1 MVILKEETMGLL
13 ILKIFFLMLAVMY
26 GFSNLFKA
34 IMKGPFNSINNMQM
48 FLMSVGIVGF
58 IVLQWLI

>member
-1 MVILKEETMGLL
+1 MGLL
-13 ILKIFFLMLAVMY
+13 ILKNSFLMLAVTY

-34 IMKGPFNSINNMQM
+34 IVKGPFNSINNTQM